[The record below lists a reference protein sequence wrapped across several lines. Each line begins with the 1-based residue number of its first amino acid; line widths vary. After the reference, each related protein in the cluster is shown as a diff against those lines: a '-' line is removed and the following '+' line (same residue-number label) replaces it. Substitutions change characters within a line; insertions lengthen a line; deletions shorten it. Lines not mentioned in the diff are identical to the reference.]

1 MTTDPIADLLVQLKN
16 AQMVKK
22 TKVVLPYSQI
32 KAAILKILLAEKLV
46 ASFKIIAVEP
56 HKNLEIV
63 LKYSGF
69 VPAITAFK
77 RLSKPGARVYSG
89 VDKLNRYLRGRGLTI
104 ISTSKGLLTAREAKK
119 LKISGEVL
127 FRIN

>member
-1 MTTDPIADLLVQLKN
+1 
-16 AQMVKK
+16 MVKK
-22 TKVVLPYSQI
+22 TNVVLPYSQI
-32 KAAILKILLAEKLV
+32 KAAILKILHAAKLIE
-46 ASFKIIAVEP
+46 SFKVITAKP
-56 HKNLEIV
+56 HQNLEII

-77 RLSKPGARVYSG
+77 RISKPGARIYLG
-89 VDKLNRYLRGRGLTI
+89 VDQLNRYLRGRGLTI
-104 ISTSKGLLTAREAKK
+104 ISTSKGLMTAREAKK